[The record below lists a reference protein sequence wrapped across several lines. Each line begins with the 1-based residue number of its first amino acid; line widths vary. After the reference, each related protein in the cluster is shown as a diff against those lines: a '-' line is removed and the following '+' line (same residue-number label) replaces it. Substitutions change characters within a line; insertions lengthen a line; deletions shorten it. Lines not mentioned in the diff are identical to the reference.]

1 MSNDISLA
9 IDANEFRS
17 RIVRRASSRKKYT
30 PRMRIRSIGMV
41 TFLPVRSHVQPCTL
55 DEHAGKVGNQSS
67 WIFPRLIDE
76 LARSH
81 PPLESSVTLEQWHAN
96 ADSLMILLDFFFQR
110 ERDGRLFH
118 RSSLIEFLVISF
130 FFFFLLINDRE
141 LINPVFSNFNRN
153 SHNLIKSF
161 CNWNDYNLETR
172 QVFFN
177 PSTRIS
183 KTCRLKQMIIS

>member
-1 MSNDISLA
+1 
-9 IDANEFRS
+9 
-17 RIVRRASSRKKYT
+17 
-30 PRMRIRSIGMV
+30 MRIRSIGMI

-110 ERDGRLFH
+110 QRRK
-118 RSSLIEFLVISF
+118 IISQIFVNRVLGHF
-130 FFFFLLINDRE
+130 FFFF
-141 LINPVFSNFNRN
+141 
-153 SHNLIKSF
+153 
-161 CNWNDYNLETR
+161 
-172 QVFFN
+172 FFVN
-177 PSTRIS
+177 QRP
-183 KTCRLKQMIIS
+183 